1 MTRNMRNG
9 TRIALAAAALVA
21 LAAPLAALALARGDA
36 AGASTA
42 AAPSFAKDVAPVVAE
57 KCAGCHRPGGIAPF
71 SLVTARQISS
81 SSAAIAAAVQANIM
95 PPWPPGK
102 RSPEYVGQ
110 SRGS

>member
-21 LAAPLAALALARGDA
+21 LSAPLAALALARGDA
-36 AGASTA
+36 AGTSTAAAPSFAKDVAVAGASTA

-71 SLVTARQISS
+71 
-81 SSAAIAAAVQANIM
+81 
-95 PPWPPGK
+95 
-102 RSPEYVGQ
+102 
-110 SRGS
+110 